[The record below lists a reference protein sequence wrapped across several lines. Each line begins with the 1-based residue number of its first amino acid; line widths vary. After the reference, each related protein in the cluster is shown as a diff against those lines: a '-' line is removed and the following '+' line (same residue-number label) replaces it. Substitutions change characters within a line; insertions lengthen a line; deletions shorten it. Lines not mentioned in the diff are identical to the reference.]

1 MKRGQMTAVVVVF
14 IIVAAVFGVLTFS
27 QKKVGKA
34 IYEEIPQPE
43 HQELPVEQ
51 TLYTSPPVAM
61 TIIPPATP
69 APQVQKPIAVEASEP
84 KPCIAQ
90 KSESTCYAA
99 RSLAQKDCPSDYIC
113 KPTSMGP
120 STEGCFMELT
130 CFPPTGRGIKGQ
142 EQHTY
147 QLPAQPQPY
156 AAGYYRQPPT
166 TQ

>member
-1 MKRGQMTAVVVVF
+1 MTAVVVVLL
-14 IIVAAVFGVLTFS
+14 IVAAVFGVLMFS

-34 IYEEIPQPE
+34 IYDEIPKPE

-51 TLYTSPPVAM
+51 TLYTSPPVVQP
-61 TIIPPATP
+61 TIPPATP
-69 APQVQKPIAVEASEP
+69 VPQVQKPAAPAAIPEP

-99 RSLAQKDCPSDYIC
+99 RSLAQKECPSDYIC

-120 STEGCFMELT
+120 SAEGCFMELT

-147 QLPAQPQPY
+147 QLPEKPQPY
-156 AAGYYRQPPT
+156 AAGYYRQPPSSGSIT
-166 TQ
+166 

>member
-34 IYEEIPQPE
+34 IYTEIPQPE
-43 HQELPVEQ
+43 HEELPVEQ
-51 TLYTSPPVAM
+51 TLYTSAPVEM
-61 TIIPPATP
+61 TIIPTATP
-69 APQVQKPIAVEASEP
+69 VPQVQKPAAAPEP

-90 KSESTCYAA
+90 KSMSTCYAA
-99 RSLAQKDCPSDYIC
+99 RSLAQKQCPSDYIC
-113 KPTSMGP
+113 KPTLMGP
-120 STEGCFMELT
+120 SAEGCFIELT
-130 CFPPTGRGIKGQ
+130 CIPPTGAGIKGQ
-142 EQHTY
+142 EQYSDQVGT
-147 QLPAQPQPY
+147 QKQPY